1 MSVSWVLGSFPFS
14 LPANDFAALSVEDN
28 ADMSKMIKFQKNH
41 SSNLI
46 PIVMGIAAFIAVVG
60 LGILNPRNVSWLLAD
75 FDMTLEYLGW
85 AFYRYGP
92 WTFPIG
98 LNPHFGLDISSSI
111 IYSNSM
117 PLFAMVFKPFSNILG
132 EPFQFWGIWILFCFV
147 LQAWMAWLL
156 IGLITKD
163 LWIKILATGLLLF
176 SPPMFSQ
183 IGFHNSTIGH
193 FPILAALYL
202 ILRPQQS
209 NRIFWWSLLLP
220 CTLMIHPYTFAM
232 LVALWLADL
241 MDKLFL
247 QKKLNFWQVLIEIVC
262 AVTTTFLIAWQAGY
276 FMSVSP
282 GETGF
287 GMYRMNLLAIFDPS
301 GFDATNWSYLYSL
314 PWVRSNNNYE
324 GFVYLGLGLI
334 AVLFIA
340 LPMMAKHRD
349 KLKRLFQKYVF
360 IVLCLICLTL
370 FALSNNV
377 GIGPWTLSI
386 PISEKLFAIASILR
400 ASARMFWPVF
410 YVIALCTIYF
420 LVRGYSK
427 KVVITVLG
435 IALTAQI
442 GDTSGAWLEIKHKIN
457 HPGPQPVS
465 SLSDPFWSSAAQHYK
480 NVVRVPVWNEQVIW
494 EKFANYAAQNQMG
507 TNSVFMGRVN
517 QQKIEQAN
525 QKMKEVLRT
534 RAFDPQTLYIVEDNY
549 VPQFIQAMNPKTD
562 ILARFNE
569 INVFAPGWY
578 DCKGCI
584 KIDESSKIYPAISND
599 RLTRIGERI
608 DLSRFGKYSK
618 AYLGQGWSVPENW
631 GVWSLN
637 KTASMTL
644 PLPAKNPQ
652 KLIIDTQAFIGGAQ
666 NAQEVEVW
674 VNGVLQTKATLTQ
687 RFGNEIVVPLPS
699 ALTNSKQLKLDF
711 VFPTAISP
719 KALGIGIDERPLA
732 LGLEAIR
739 YE

>member
-1 MSVSWVLGSFPFS
+1 MSVSWGLGSFPFS
-14 LPANDFAALSVEDN
+14 LSANDFVALSVEDN

-60 LGILNPRNVSWLLAD
+60 LAILNPRNVSWLLAD

-98 LNPHFGLDISSSI
+98 LNPNFGLDISSSI

-117 PLFAMVFKPFSNILG
+117 PLFAMVFKPFSSNLG
-132 EPFQFWGIWILFCFV
+132 EPFQFWGIWILLCFV
-147 LQAWMAWLL
+147 LQAYMAWLL
-156 IGLITKD
+156 MGLITKD
-163 LWIKILATGLLLF
+163 LWIMILATGLLLF

-202 ILRPQQS
+202 ILRPQQ
-209 NRIFWWSLLLP
+209 NKRIFWWSLLLP

-247 QKKLNFWQVLIEIVC
+247 QKKLNFWQVLIEVVC

-301 GFDATNWSYLYSL
+301 GFDAANWSYFYSL

-334 AVLFIA
+334 VVLFIA
-340 LPMMAKHRD
+340 MPMMAKHRD
-349 KLKRLFQKYVF
+349 RLKRLLQKHVF

-386 PISEKLFAIASILR
+386 PLSEKLFAIASILR

-427 KVVITVLG
+427 KVAITVLG

-442 GDTSGAWLEIKHKIN
+442 MDTSSAWLEIKHKIN

-465 SLSDPFWSSAAQHYK
+465 SLSDPFWTSAAKHYK

-525 QKMKEVLRT
+525 LKMKEVLRMRT
-534 RAFDPQTLYIVEDNY
+534 FDPQTLYIVEDNY

-562 ILARFNE
+562 LLARFNE

-584 KIDESSKIYPAISND
+584 KIDEIAKINPSISND

-618 AYLGQGWSVPENW
+618 TYLGQGWSVPENW

-637 KTASMTL
+637 KNASLTL

-652 KLIIDTQAFIGGAQ
+652 KLIIETQVFIGGAQ
-666 NAQEVEVW
+666 KAQEVEVW
-674 VNGVLQTKATLTQ
+674 VNGVLQKKATLTE

-699 ALTNSKQLKLDF
+699 VVANSKQLKLDF